1 MLASN
6 GKEQELEDVQI
17 LGDSTYF
24 LVRSDDVESRS
35 WMEGSP
41 ICPLLKQ
48 HHIAHVGVLRSRY
61 PFEIVRTD
69 QSGSYMMACFAGEGS
84 VRVDGAWK
92 TVHSGQAC
100 LLPPFVRNSFKCKE
114 GAQWDFCWVRY
125 LESRERKPIVSQNS
139 PVLNRYEYA
148 PLKAAIEGLY
158 SESCGENSPS
168 MAAFWVELVH
178 QYVLRFAQPYD
189 HDDRLWKLWN
199 RVEPELER
207 KWNLH
212 ELAEIAHVSVEH
224 LRRLCRQRYGRSPM
238 QHLTFLRIQRAKQL
252 LSTTDDKIET
262 IARLVGYENPFTFS
276 TLFKKWVGWSP
287 SRYR

>member
-1 MLASN
+1 MSTSESKV
-6 GKEQELEDVQI
+6 KESEDVQI

-24 LVRSDDVESRS
+24 LVRSDAVEERP
-35 WMEGSP
+35 WMASSP

-48 HHIAHVGVLRSRY
+48 HHIAHAGLLRCQY

-69 QSGSYMMACFAGEGS
+69 QSGSYMMACFGGEGS
-84 VRVDGAWK
+84 VRVDGVWK
-92 TVHSGQAC
+92 TVRSGEAC
-100 LLPPFVRNSFKCKE
+100 LLPPFVQNAFRCKE
-114 GAQWDFCWVRY
+114 GVPWDFCWVRY

-139 PVLNRYEYA
+139 PVLKAYDFA

-158 SESCGENSPS
+158 SETCGENSPS
-168 MAAFWVELVH
+168 ILGYWIELVH
-178 QYVLRFAQPYD
+178 QYALRFAQPYD
-189 HDDRLWKLWN
+189 NDDRLWRLWN
-199 RVEPELER
+199 RVEPELQR

-212 ELAEIAHVSVEH
+212 EMAEIAHVSVEH
-224 LRRLCRQRYGRSPM
+224 LRRLCRKRYGRSPM
-238 QHLTFLRIQRAKQL
+238 QHLTFLRIQQAKRL

-262 IARLVGYENPFTFS
+262 IARMVGYENPFTFS